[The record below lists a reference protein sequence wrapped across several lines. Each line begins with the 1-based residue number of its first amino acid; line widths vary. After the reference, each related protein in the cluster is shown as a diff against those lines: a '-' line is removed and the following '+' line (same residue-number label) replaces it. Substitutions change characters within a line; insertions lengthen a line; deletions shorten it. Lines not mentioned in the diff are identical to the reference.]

1 MPFIVI
7 NTNADVKVSE
17 EMLNDF
23 SNLAVE
29 VLGKQKNYISVMIN
43 TKQKILF
50 GDSLQNIGALIE
62 FKSIGFGDKRLV
74 LAEKIK
80 ELAIR
85 YFDAQGLFVG
95 IEFVDMSAQ
104 NVSHDGKLM
113 E

>member
-1 MPFIVI
+1 MPFIVV

-17 EMLNDF
+17 DMLNDF
-23 SNLAVE
+23 SDVAVK
-29 VLGKQKNYISVMIN
+29 VLGKQKNYVSVLIN
-43 TKQKILF
+43 TKQNMLF

-62 FKSIGFGDKRLV
+62 FKSIGLGDKREV
-74 LAEKIK
+74 LAEKLK
-80 ELAIR
+80 NLAMD

-113 E
+113 G

>member
-1 MPFIVI
+1 MPFVIV

-23 SNLAVE
+23 SNVAVK
-29 VLGKQKNYISVMIN
+29 VLGKQKNYISVLIN
-43 TKQKILF
+43 TKQNMLF

-62 FKSIGFGDKRLV
+62 FKSIGFGDKRTV

-80 ELAIR
+80 ELAVK

-113 E
+113 G